1 MSGGTTPVRRRRLK
15 DRLPVRLR
23 HHWKPAGA
31 LCLGLAV
38 LVYAFGDARIS
49 PYVTSASRVEADT
62 ITEDVKGTVGLY
74 DTTVE
79 HAIQLQYKQTD
90 FDKMIKEFEDDGTK
104 DSIKADLT
112 IDGVFLQDVGIR
124 LKGNSTLMSL
134 RGNQGGAGGGRM
146 PGGAGQGAPQQ
157 QQGGGGQDR
166 GQAANGGGPGAG
178 ATGGNAAGGTG
189 ATGNAA
195 GGNAAGGTGATG
207 GNDTGGAAAGGAD
220 AGAGRGGMGGGMT
233 QYDLSADK
241 PEELPLLIEIDA
253 YVEGRAYQ
261 GEREISLRPG
271 ADEQVPLNEALALS
285 LTDGSGQTAERYG
298 FTTVSVN
305 NGPEVTRLM
314 VENPDTEYAEAVDGN
329 GVLYKA
335 RAGGT
340 FAYKGDDP
348 SDYET
353 SFRQL
358 NKVGS
363 QDLSPVM
370 KFIKWVDQASDE
382 EFAAD
387 LDKHVDVESFAKYVA
402 TQNLLMN
409 FDDMAGPGKNY
420 LLWYDLDTKKFSV
433 LGWDYNLTFS
443 GDAEAGPDD
452 EMSMGG
458 GRPGGA
464 AGDTAGQGADGQG
477 TAGQG
482 AAGQEGGPAQGMPE
496 LPEGMEPPEGM
507 ELPDGMELPEGGG
520 MPGGGEGGGPGGA
533 GGSMGGH
540 ALKERF
546 LELDAFD
553 SVYKKAYSELYET
566 YFGSGAAAKA
576 LDSISGQAEKAGVDA
591 ADLKKAVATLRTTV
605 TARTE
610 ALAKNKEVT
619 GS

>member
-1 MSGGTTPVRRRRLK
+1 
-15 DRLPVRLR
+15 
-23 HHWKPAGA
+23 
-31 LCLGLAV
+31 
-38 LVYAFGDARIS
+38 
-49 PYVTSASRVEADT
+49 
-62 ITEDVKGTVGLY
+62 
-74 DTTVE
+74 
-79 HAIQLQYKQTD
+79 
-90 FDKMIKEFEDDGTK
+90 
-104 DSIKADLT
+104 
-112 IDGVFLQDVGIR
+112 
-124 LKGNSTLMSL
+124 
-134 RGNQGGAGGGRM
+134 
-146 PGGAGQGAPQQ
+146 
-157 QQGGGGQDR
+157 
-166 GQAANGGGPGAG
+166 AANGGGPGAG
-178 ATGGNAAGGTG
+178 ATGGAAAGGTG
-189 ATGNAA
+189 AA
-195 GGNAAGGTGATG
+195 GGDDTG
-207 GNDTGGAAAGGAD
+207 GGAAAGGAD

-285 LTDGSGQTAERYG
+285 LTDESGETAERYG

-363 QDLSPVM
+363 QDLEPVM
-370 KFIKWVDQASDE
+370 KFIKWVDEASDE

-420 LLWYDLDTKKFSV
+420 LLRYDLDTKKFSV

-452 EMSMGG
+452 SMSMGG

-464 AGDTAGQGADGQG
+464 AAEGGDEAAQGGAAQGQGDMPAPPEGAPEGMPGGTGEGGPQGGFPGGADGQ
-477 TAGQG
+477 A
-482 AAGQEGGPAQGMPE
+482 
-496 LPEGMEPPEGM
+496 
-507 ELPDGMELPEGGG
+507 PDGQAPGGDTQGEDGQAGGG
-520 MPGGGEGGGPGGA
+520 RGGM
-533 GGSMGGH
+533 SGH
-540 ALKERF
+540 ELKDRF

-591 ADLKKAVATLRTTV
+591 AELKKAVATLRTTV

-619 GS
+619 G